1 MKRRVRVLIV
11 DDSVTI
17 RKLVSDLVAAQP
29 DLEVAG
35 VAANG
40 RIALAKIPQVCPDV
54 LTLDVEMPELD
65 GLQTLAELRK
75 THPRLPVIMF
85 SSLTERAAAATL
97 EALALGANDYV
108 AKPSGA
114 SGLAGALDRVR
125 EELLPKLR
133 HFGATSMP
141 PVGAGAELLGVT
153 SRRPLPSL
161 SVRRGSGVDV
171 IALGCSTG
179 GPNAL
184 SQVFARLPPDL
195 PVPILITQHMP
206 PIFTKLLADRLT
218 ANSQLKVHEARD
230 GDVLVAGQAWL
241 APGEFHLGLE
251 RVAGQVRVR
260 LNQEPPENS
269 CRPSVDVMLRA
280 VASVYGGRVLGVIM
294 TGMGQDG
301 LRGCQAL
308 HDLGAEVI
316 VQDEASSVVWG
327 MPGLVA
333 RAGLANAVLPLDGV
347 TDEIIRRAGA
357 RPPLVSA
364 PAERR
369 A

>member
-1 MKRRVRVLIV
+1 
-11 DDSVTI
+11 
-17 RKLVSDLVAAQP
+17 
-29 DLEVAG
+29 
-35 VAANG
+35 
-40 RIALAKIPQVCPDV
+40 
-54 LTLDVEMPELD
+54 
-65 GLQTLAELRK
+65 
-75 THPRLPVIMF
+75 
-85 SSLTERAAAATL
+85 
-97 EALALGANDYV
+97 
-108 AKPSGA
+108 
-114 SGLAGALDRVR
+114 
-125 EELLPKLR
+125 
-133 HFGATSMP
+133 
-141 PVGAGAELLGVT
+141 
-153 SRRPLPSL
+153 
-161 SVRRGSGVDV
+161 
-171 IALGCSTG
+171 
-179 GPNAL
+179 
-184 SQVFARLPPDL
+184 
-195 PVPILITQHMP
+195 MP

-357 RPPLVSA
+357 RAPLVGA
-364 PAERR
+364 TAERR